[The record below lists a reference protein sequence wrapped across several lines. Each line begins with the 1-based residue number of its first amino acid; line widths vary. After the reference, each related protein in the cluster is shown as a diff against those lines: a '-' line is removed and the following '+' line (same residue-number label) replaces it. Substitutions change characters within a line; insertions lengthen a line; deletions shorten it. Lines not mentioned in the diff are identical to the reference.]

1 MFQIPLCNLDTTLNY
16 ALYRWQRSRSFEKKI
31 SFLTDLEK
39 KYSIREILIV
49 LLQFSQTTMI
59 GYN

>member
-1 MFQIPLCNLDTTLNY
+1 MHFTDGNVLVHLK
-16 ALYRWQRSRSFEKKI
+16 KKI